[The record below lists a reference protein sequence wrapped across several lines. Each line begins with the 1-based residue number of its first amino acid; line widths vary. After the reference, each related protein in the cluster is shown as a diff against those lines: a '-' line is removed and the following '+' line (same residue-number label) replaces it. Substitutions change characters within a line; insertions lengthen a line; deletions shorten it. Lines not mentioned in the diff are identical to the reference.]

1 MISYAFAFVIVLTL
15 SIGSVSLIQR
25 TTWGS
30 YAFGRLVT
38 GGTVGYGSSRFLIST
53 ETWVSYIDAASSGFM
68 GIGGY
73 LFVFSFAGLVVV
85 WGANLYTSGFKEVV
99 R

>member
-1 MISYAFAFVIVLTL
+1 MIANGLAFLVVLFI
-15 SIGSVSLIQR
+15 SVGSVSLLQR
-25 TTWGS
+25 TIWGS
-30 YAFGRLVT
+30 YGLGRLIT

-53 ETWVSYIDAASSGFM
+53 DTWVSYVDAASQGFM

-73 LFVFSFAGLVVV
+73 VFLFGFAGLIVV
-85 WGANLYTSGFKEVV
+85 WGSNLYSSGFKEVV